1 MLFTNPS
8 EITRILLEWVGWR
21 ESFSHRLMTDF
32 STFQQKLREFVKA
45 KSGVMITPFEFWMDK
60 KSLAE
65 LKSFQHMKL
74 GGFLKW
80 WVFPPNHPF

>member
-21 ESFSHRLMTDF
+21 ESFSRRLLTDF

-45 KSGVMITPFEFWMDK
+45 QSGNDDTPLKFWMGK
-60 KSLAE
+60 NSLAE
-65 LKSFQHMKL
+65 L
-74 GGFLKW
+74 
-80 WVFPPNHPF
+80 